1 MEQTYQYS
9 WIIPFLPLPV
19 PMLIGA
25 GLLLFPSATKS
36 LRRMWAFQSVFLLSI
51 VMIFSINLFIQQ
63 INGSSIYQYVW
74 SWIINNDFSLEFGYL
89 IDPLTSIM
97 SILITT
103 IGIMVLI
110 YSDNYMSYD
119 QGYLRFFAY
128 MSFFSTSMLGLVT
141 SSNLI
146 QIYIFW
152 ELVGMCSY
160 LLIGFWF
167 TRPVSANA
175 CQKAFVTNRVGDFGL
190 LLGILGFYWITG
202 SFEFRDLFKIFNNL
216 ISNNH
221 NEVNFLFV
229 TFCAVLLFSGAV
241 AKSAQFPLHVWLPD
255 AMEGPTP
262 ISALIHAATMVA
274 AGIFLVARLI
284 PLFIVIPH
292 IMNFISLVG
301 VITILFGATF
311 ALAQKD
317 IKRGLAYSTMSQL
330 GYMML
335 ALGMGS
341 YRSALFHLITHA
353 YSKALLFLGSGSV
366 IHSMETLVGYSPN
379 KSQNMV
385 YMGGLTKHIPITKTA
400 FLLGTLSLCGIPPLA
415 CFWSKDEILNDTWLY
430 SPIFAI
436 IAWFTAGL
444 TAFYMFRIYLLTFE
458 GHLNVHF
465 QNYSGKKNTPLY
477 SISLWGK
484 EDSKRINK
492 NFRLLTLL
500 TMKNHDIFSFFS
512 KKTYLILIDQNSRN
526 ITQPFIT
533 ITHFGNKKFFL
544 YPYESDNTML
554 FPILVLV
561 LFTLFVGSLGIP
573 FNQEGLYLDILSKW
587 LTPSINLLH
596 QNLNNS
602 IDWYEFL
609 KDAIFSVSIALFGI
623 FIAFFLYK
631 PVYSSLQNWDL
642 INSFVKTGPKRILLD
657 KIINGIYDWSY
668 NRGYI
673 DAFYA
678 RFLIGGIR
686 GLTKLTSF
694 FDRRVIDGITNG
706 VGVLSFFV
714 GEGIKSAGSGRIS
727 SYLFLYFFFVAILLL
742 IYINL
747 LLFLFISFI
756 SIVFSFFFLNVY
768 DNPTVGLHEL
778 RPTGIPIR

>member
-1 MEQTYQYS
+1 MEQTYQYA
-9 WIIPFLPLPV
+9 WIIPLLPLPV

-25 GLLLFPSATKS
+25 GLLLFPSSTKS

-51 VMIFSINLFIQQ
+51 VMIFSINLSIQQ

-74 SWIINNDFSLEFGYL
+74 SWIINNDFSLELGYL

-167 TRPVSANA
+167 TRPVAANA

-202 SFEFRDLFKIFNNL
+202 SFEFRDIFKIFNNL

-229 TFCAVLLFSGAV
+229 TLCAVLLFAGAV

-274 AGIFLVARLI
+274 AGIFLVARLF

-385 YMGGLTKHIPITKTA
+385 FMGGLTKHVPITKIS

-465 QNYSGKKNTPLY
+465 QNYSGKKDTPFY

-484 EDSKRINK
+484 EDSKIINK

-500 TMKNHDIFSFFS
+500 TMKNHEIASFFS
-512 KKTYLILIDQNSRN
+512 KKTYRIDQNARS

-533 ITHFGNKKFFL
+533 ITRFGNKKFFS

-573 FNQEGLYLDILSKW
+573 FNQEGAYLDILSKW
-587 LTPSINLLH
+587 LTPPINLLH
-596 QNLNNS
+596 KNLNNS

-609 KDAIFSVSIALFGI
+609 KDALSSVSIALFGI
-623 FIAFFLYK
+623 FIALFLYK

-642 INSFVKTGPKRILLD
+642 INYFVKTGPKRILLD

-678 RFLIGGIR
+678 RFFIGGIR
-686 GLTKLTSF
+686 GLAKLTSF

-714 GEGIKSAGSGRIS
+714 GEGIKSIGGGRIS
-727 SYLFLYFFFVAILLL
+727 SYLFLYFFFVSIFLL
-742 IYINL
+742 IYY
-747 LLFLFISFI
+747 FLDFY
-756 SIVFSFFFLNVY
+756 L
-768 DNPTVGLHEL
+768 
-778 RPTGIPIR
+778 

>member
-1 MEQTYQYS
+1 MEQTYQYA

-19 PMLIGA
+19 PMLIGL
-25 GLLLFPSATKS
+25 GLLLFPTATKS
-36 LRRMWAFQSVFLLSI
+36 LRRMWAFQSVLLLSI
-51 VMIFSINLFIQQ
+51 VMIFSINLSIQQ
-63 INGSSIYQYVW
+63 INSSSVYQYVW
-74 SWIINNDFSLEFGYL
+74 SWVINNDFSLEFGYL

-103 IGIMVLI
+103 VGIMVLI
-110 YSDNYMSYD
+110 YSDNYMSHD
-119 QGYLRFFAY
+119 HGYLRFFAY

-167 TRPVSANA
+167 TRPVAAKA

-202 SFEFRDLFKIFNNL
+202 SFEFRDLFQIFNNF
-216 ISNNH
+216 ISN

-229 TFCAVLLFSGAV
+229 TLCAVLLFAGAI

-274 AGIFLVARLI
+274 AGIFLVARLL

-292 IMNFISLVG
+292 IMNLISLIG
-301 VITILFGATF
+301 IITVFLGATL

-366 IHSMETLVGYSPN
+366 IHSMETIVGYCPK

-385 YMGGLTKHIPITKTA
+385 LMGGLTKHVPITKTS

-415 CFWSKDEILNDTWLY
+415 CFWSKDEILNDSWLY

-436 IAWFTAGL
+436 IAWATAGL
-444 TAFYMFRIYLLTFE
+444 TAFYMCRIYLLTFE

-465 QNYSGKKNTPLY
+465 QNYSGKRNTPFY

-484 EDSKRINK
+484 EGSKISK
-492 NFRLLTLL
+492 KHFHLVTLL
-500 TMKNHDIFSFFS
+500 KMKKNDHASFFS
-512 KKTYLILIDQNSRN
+512 NKVYKIDENVRNMIQPFLSITHLGNTKTYS
-526 ITQPFIT
+526 
-533 ITHFGNKKFFL
+533 

-554 FPILVLV
+554 FPILILV
-561 LFTLFVGSLGIP
+561 LFTLFVGFLGIP
-573 FNQEGLYLDILSKW
+573 FNQDGVDLDILSKW

-596 QNLNNS
+596 KNSNNS
-602 IDWYEFL
+602 IEWYEFF
-609 KDAIFSVSIALFGI
+609 KDAVFSVTIASFGI

-631 PVYSSLQNWDL
+631 PVYSGFQNFDL
-642 INSFVKTGPKRILLD
+642 INSFVKIGPKRIISD
-657 KIINGIYDWSY
+657 KIKNGIYDWSY

-678 RFLIGGIR
+678 TFLTGGMR
-686 GLTKLTSF
+686 KLAEFAHF
-694 FDRRVIDGITNG
+694 FDRRVIDGIPNG
-706 VGVLSFFV
+706 VGLMSFFV
-714 GEGIKSAGSGRIS
+714 AEVIKSVGGGRIS
-727 SYLFLYFFFVAILLL
+727 SYLFLYFSYVSIFLL
-742 IYINL
+742 IYYFFNL
-747 LLFLFISFI
+747 
-756 SIVFSFFFLNVY
+756 
-768 DNPTVGLHEL
+768 
-778 RPTGIPIR
+778 

>member
-1 MEQTYQYS
+1 MEQTYQYA
-9 WIIPFLPLPV
+9 WIIPFLPLSVPV
-19 PMLIGA
+19 LIGA

-51 VMIFSINLFIQQ
+51 VMIFSINLSIQQ

-74 SWIINNDFSLEFGYL
+74 SWIINNDFSLELGYL
-89 IDPLTSIM
+89 IDPLTSTM

-167 TRPVSANA
+167 TRPAAANA
-175 CQKAFVTNRVGDFGL
+175 CQRAFVINRVGDFGL

-216 ISNNH
+216 IYNNH
-221 NEVNFLFV
+221 NEIKFLFV
-229 TFCAVLLFSGAV
+229 TLCAVLLFAGAV

-274 AGIFLVARLI
+274 AGIFLVARLF

-353 YSKALLFLGSGSV
+353 YSKALLFLGSGSI

-379 KSQNMV
+379 KSHNLV
-385 YMGGLTKHIPITKTA
+385 FMGGLTKHVPITKIA

-430 SPIFAI
+430 SPILAI

-465 QNYSGKKNTPLY
+465 QNYSGKKNTPFC

-484 EDSKRINK
+484 EDSKIINK
-492 NFRLLTLL
+492 SFRLLTLL
-500 TMKNHDIFSFFS
+500 TMKNHEIASFFS
-512 KKTYLILIDQNSRN
+512 KKTYQIDQNARN

-533 ITHFGNKKFFL
+533 ITRFVNKNFFS

-573 FNQEGLYLDILSKW
+573 FNQEGAYLDILSKW
-587 LTPSINLLH
+587 LTPAINLLH
-596 QNLNNS
+596 KNLNNS

-609 KDAIFSVSIALFGI
+609 KDALSSVSIALFGI

-631 PVYSSLQNWDL
+631 PVYSSFQNWDL
-642 INSFVKTGPKRILLD
+642 INYFVKTGPKRILLD

-678 RFLIGGIR
+678 RFFIGGIR
-686 GLTKLTSF
+686 GLAKLTSF

-714 GEGIKSAGSGRIS
+714 GEGIKSIGGGRIS
-727 SYLFLYFFFVAILLL
+727 SYLFLYFFFVSIFLL
-742 IYINL
+742 IYYFININL
-747 LLFLFISFI
+747 LLF
-756 SIVFSFFFLNVY
+756 
-768 DNPTVGLHEL
+768 
-778 RPTGIPIR
+778 

>member
-1 MEQTYQYS
+1 MEQTYQYA
-9 WIIPFLPLPV
+9 WIIPFVPLPV
-19 PMLIGA
+19 PMLIGV
-25 GLLLFPSATKS
+25 GLLLFPTATKN
-36 LRRMWAFQSVFLLSI
+36 LRRMWSFHSILLLSI
-51 VMIFSINLFIQQ
+51 VMIFSIDLSIQQ
-63 INGSSIYQYVW
+63 INSSSIYQYVW
-74 SWIINNDFSLEFGYL
+74 SWIITNDFSLEFGYL

-103 IGIMVLI
+103 VGIMVLI
-110 YSDNYMSYD
+110 YSDNYMSHD
-119 QGYLRFFAY
+119 QGYVRFFAY

-152 ELVGMCSY
+152 ELVGICSY

-167 TRPVSANA
+167 TRPVAANA

-202 SFEFRDLFKIFNNL
+202 SFEFRDLFEIFKNL
-216 ISNNH
+216 IYN

-229 TFCAVLLFSGAV
+229 TLCGVLLFAGAV
-241 AKSAQFPLHVWLPD
+241 AKSAQFPLHVWLAD

-274 AGIFLVARLI
+274 AGIFLVARLF
-284 PLFIVIPH
+284 PLFIVIPSL
-292 IMNFISLVG
+292 MNLISLVG
-301 VITILFGATF
+301 IITVFLGATL

-341 YRSALFHLITHA
+341 YQSALFHLITHA

-366 IHSMETLVGYSPN
+366 IHSMETLVGYSPD

-385 YMGGLTKHIPITKTA
+385 LMGGLTKHVPITKNA

-415 CFWSKDEILNDTWLY
+415 CFWSKDEILHDSWLY
-430 SPIFAI
+430 SPLFAI
-436 IAWFTAGL
+436 IAWSTAGL

-458 GHLNVHF
+458 GHLNVNF
-465 QNYSGKKNTPLY
+465 QNYSGKKNTPFY

-484 EDSKRINK
+484 GDSRGINT
-492 NFRLLTLL
+492 NFRLLSLL
-500 TMKNHDIFSFFS
+500 RMNKQNASLKT
-512 KKTYLILIDQNSRN
+512 KKTYRIDENVRN
-526 ITQPFIT
+526 RTQPVMT
-533 ITHFGNKKFFL
+533 ITHFGNKKTYL

-554 FPILVLV
+554 FPILLLV
-561 LFTLFVGSLGIP
+561 LFTLFVGFLGIP
-573 FNQEGLYLDILSKW
+573 FNQKGVDLDILSKW

-596 QNLNNS
+596 ENSNNS
-602 IDWYEFL
+602 TSWYEFV
-609 KDAIFSVSIALFGI
+609 KDAAFSVSIAYLGI
-623 FIAFFLYK
+623 FIASFLYK
-631 PVYSSLQNWDL
+631 PLYSSLQNLDL
-642 INSFVKTGPKRILLD
+642 INSFVKTGPKRTLWD
-657 KIINGIYDWSY
+657 KIINVIYSWSY

-678 RFLIGGIR
+678 RSLTGGIR
-686 GLTKLTSF
+686 GLAELTHF
-694 FDRRVIDGITNG
+694 FDRRVVDGITNG
-706 VGVLSFFV
+706 VGVMSFFV
-714 GEGIKSAGSGRIS
+714 GEGIKSVGGGRIS
-727 SYLFLYFFFVAILLL
+727 SYLFLYLSYVSI
-742 IYINL
+742 
-747 LLFLFISFI
+747 FLFIYSLL
-756 SIVFSFFFLNVY
+756 FF
-768 DNPTVGLHEL
+768 ESL
-778 RPTGIPIR
+778 RKIFYF

>member
-1 MEQTYQYS
+1 MEQTYQYA
-9 WIIPFLPLPV
+9 WIIPFVPLPV
-19 PMLIGA
+19 PMLIGV
-25 GLLLFPSATKS
+25 GLLLFPTATKN
-36 LRRMWAFQSVFLLSI
+36 LRRMWAFPSILLLSI
-51 VMIFSINLFIQQ
+51 VMIFSINLSIQQ
-63 INGSSIYQYVW
+63 INSSSIYQYVW
-74 SWIINNDFSLEFGYL
+74 SWTINNDFSLEFGYL

-97 SILITT
+97 SMLITT
-103 IGIMVLI
+103 VGIMVLI
-110 YSDNYMSYD
+110 YSDNYMAHD

-167 TRPVSANA
+167 TRPLAANA

-202 SFEFRDLFKIFNNL
+202 SFEFRELFEIFNNL
-216 ISNNH
+216 IYN
-221 NEVNFLFV
+221 NEVNSSFV
-229 TFCAVLLFSGAV
+229 TLCAVLLFTGAI

-274 AGIFLVARLI
+274 AGIFLVARLL
-284 PLFIVIPH
+284 PLFIVIPY
-292 IMNFISLVG
+292 IMNFISLIG
-301 VITILFGATF
+301 IITVLLGATL

-366 IHSMETLVGYSPN
+366 IHSMETIVGYSPD

-385 YMGGLTKHIPITKTA
+385 LMGGLTKHVPITKTS

-415 CFWSKDEILNDTWLY
+415 CFWSKDEILNDSWLY

-436 IAWFTAGL
+436 IAWTTAGL

-465 QNYSGKKNTPLY
+465 QNYSGRQNIPFY

-484 EDSKRINK
+484 GGSKRINK
-492 NFRLLTLL
+492 NFRLLR
-500 TMKNHDIFSFFS
+500 MNNSKSSSFFS
-512 KKTYLILIDQNSRN
+512 KQTYRSGENVRN
-526 ITQPFIT
+526 RARPFIN
-533 ITHFGNKKFFL
+533 IVHFENQKSYS

-554 FPILVLV
+554 FPLLVLGM
-561 LFTLFVGSLGIP
+561 FTLFVGSLGIP
-573 FNQEGLYLDILSKW
+573 FNQELDILTKW

-596 QNLNNS
+596 QKSNDS
-602 IDWYEFL
+602 INWYEFL
-609 KDAIFSVSIALFGI
+609 KDAMFSVSIAYFGI
-623 FIAFFLYK
+623 FIASFLYK
-631 PVYSSLQNWDL
+631 PIYSSFKNFDL
-642 INSFVKTGPKRILLD
+642 INLFVKTGPKRSLWD
-657 KIINGIYDWSY
+657 KIINGLYNWSY
-668 NRGYI
+668 NRAYI
-673 DAFYA
+673 DAFYTTS
-678 RFLIGGIR
+678 
-686 GLTKLTSF
+686 LTGAVRRLAQLTHF

-706 VGVLSFFV
+706 VGVMSFFV
-714 GEGIKSAGSGRIS
+714 GEGIKYVGGGRIS
-727 SYLFLYFFFVAILLL
+727 SYLFFYLSFVSIFLLVYYFQ
-742 IYINL
+742 
-747 LLFLFISFI
+747 
-756 SIVFSFFFLNVY
+756 VF
-768 DNPTVGLHEL
+768 
-778 RPTGIPIR
+778 

>member
-1 MEQTYQYS
+1 MEQTYQYA

-19 PMLIGA
+19 PMLIGV
-25 GLLLFPSATKS
+25 GLILFPSATKS
-36 LRRMWAFQSVFLLSI
+36 LRRMWAFQSVLLLSI
-51 VMIFSINLFIQQ
+51 VITFSINLSIQQ
-63 INGSSIYQYVW
+63 IYGSSIYQYVW
-74 SWIINNDFSLEFGYL
+74 SWTINNDFSLEFGYL

-103 IGIMVLI
+103 IGIMVLV

-167 TRPVSANA
+167 TRPVAANA

-216 ISNNH
+216 ISNNN

-229 TFCAVLLFSGAV
+229 TLCAGLLFAGAV

-301 VITILFGATF
+301 IITILFGATF

-385 YMGGLTKHIPITKTA
+385 FMGGLTKHVPITKKA
-400 FLLGTLSLCGIPPLA
+400 FLVGTLSLCGIPPLA

-436 IAWFTAGL
+436 IPWFTAGL

-465 QNYSGKKNTPLY
+465 QNYSGKKTTPFY

-484 EDSKRINK
+484 ERSKRITK
-492 NFRLLTLL
+492 NFRLLALL
-500 TMKNHDIFSFFS
+500 TMNNHEIVSFFS
-512 KKTYLILIDQNSRN
+512 KKTYRIDQNARN
-526 ITQPFIT
+526 STQPFLT
-533 ITHFGNKKFFL
+533 ITHFENNKVFS

-561 LFTLFVGSLGIP
+561 LFTLFVGFIGIP
-573 FNQEGLYLDILSKW
+573 FNQEGVYLDILSKW
-587 LTPSINLLH
+587 LTPPINLLH
-596 QNLNNS
+596 QNLTNS
-602 IDWYEFL
+602 TATDWYESFENAL
-609 KDAIFSVSIALFGI
+609 FSVSIALFGI
-623 FIAFFLYK
+623 FIASFFYK
-631 PVYSSLQNWDL
+631 PVYSSLQNWDF
-642 INSFVKTGPKRILLD
+642 INSFVKTGSKRVLLD
-657 KIINGIYDWSY
+657 KTINGLYDWSY

-678 RFLIGGIR
+678 RFFTGGIR
-686 GLTKLTSF
+686 GLSKLTSF

-714 GEGIKSAGSGRIS
+714 GEGIKSISGGRIS
-727 SYLFLYFFFVAILLL
+727 SYLFFF
-742 IYINL
+742 
-747 LLFLFISFI
+747 
-756 SIVFSFFFLNVY
+756 FFFLSILLVIY
-768 DNPTVGLHEL
+768 YFLFW
-778 RPTGIPIR
+778 I

>member
-1 MEQTYQYS
+1 MEQTYQYA

-19 PMLIGA
+19 PILIGV
-25 GLLLFPSATKS
+25 GLLLFPTATKN
-36 LRRMWAFQSVFLLSI
+36 LRRMWAFYSVLLLSI
-51 VMIFSINLFIQQ
+51 VMIFSINISIHQ
-63 INGSSIYQYVW
+63 INSSSIYQYVW

-89 IDPLTSIM
+89 IDPLSSIM

-103 IGIMVLI
+103 VGIMVLI
-110 YSDNYMSYD
+110 YSDNYMSHD

-128 MSFFSTSMLGLVT
+128 MGLFSTSMLGLVT

-152 ELVGMCSY
+152 ELVGICSY

-167 TRPVSANA
+167 TRPVAANA

-202 SFEFRDLFKIFNNL
+202 SFEFRDLFEIFNNL
-216 ISNNH
+216 IEN

-229 TFCAVLLFSGAV
+229 ILCAVLLFAGAV

-274 AGIFLVARLI
+274 AGIFLIARLL
-284 PLFIVIPH
+284 PLFIVIPY
-292 IMNFISLVG
+292 IMNLISLIG
-301 VITILFGATF
+301 IITVLLGATL

-341 YRSALFHLITHA
+341 YQSALFHLITHA

-366 IHSMETLVGYSPN
+366 IHSMETIVGYSPD

-385 YMGGLTKHIPITKTA
+385 LMGGLTKHVPITKTA

-430 SPIFAI
+430 SSIFAI
-436 IAWFTAGL
+436 IAWATAGL

-465 QNYSGKKNTPLY
+465 QNYSGKKNTSFY

-484 EDSKRINK
+484 GSSKKINK
-492 NFRLLTLL
+492 NLSLVTLL
-500 TMKNHDIFSFFS
+500 KTNNNESASFFS
-512 KKTYLILIDQNSRN
+512 KKIYRIDENIRN
-526 ITQPFIT
+526 TTRPFIT
-533 ITHFGNKKFFL
+533 ITHFGNKKNSS

-554 FPILVLV
+554 FPLLVLV
-561 LFTLFVGSLGIP
+561 LFTLFIGALGIP
-573 FNQEGLYLDILSKW
+573 FNQKGGDLDILSNW

-596 QNLNNS
+596 QNLNND
-602 IDWYEFL
+602 IHWYEFV
-609 KDAIFSVSIALFGI
+609 KNAVFSVSIAFFGI
-623 FIAFFLYK
+623 FIASFLYK
-631 PVYSSLQNWDL
+631 PVYSSLQNLDL
-642 INSFVKTGPKRILLD
+642 LNSFVKTGPKRILWD

-668 NRGYI
+668 NRAYI
-673 DAFYA
+673 DSFYA
-678 RFLIGGIR
+678 TSLTGGIR
-686 GLTKLTSF
+686 RLAEFTHF
-694 FDRRVIDGITNG
+694 FDRQIIDGITNG
-706 VGVLSFFV
+706 VGVMSFFV
-714 GEGIKSAGSGRIS
+714 GEGIKYVGGGRIS
-727 SYLFLYFFFVAILLL
+727 SYLFFYLSYVSIFLLIFYFFL
-742 IYINL
+742 Y
-747 LLFLFISFI
+747 
-756 SIVFSFFFLNVY
+756 
-768 DNPTVGLHEL
+768 
-778 RPTGIPIR
+778 

>member
-1 MEQTYQYS
+1 MEHTYQYA
-9 WIIPFLPLPV
+9 WIIPFIPLPV
-19 PMLIGA
+19 PVLIGV
-25 GLLLFPSATKS
+25 GLLLFPRATKK
-36 LRRMWAFQSVFLLSI
+36 LRRMWAFQSVLLLSI
-51 VMIFSINLFIQQ
+51 AMILSIDMSVQQ
-63 INGSSIYQYVW
+63 INSSSIHQYVW

-103 IGIMVLI
+103 VGIMVLI
-110 YSDNYMSYD
+110 YSDNYMSHD

-167 TRPVSANA
+167 TRPVVANA

-202 SFEFRDLFKIFNNL
+202 SFEFRDLFEIFNNL
-216 ISNNH
+216 IYN
-221 NEVNFLFV
+221 NEVNVLFV
-229 TFCAVLLFSGAV
+229 ILCAVLLFAGAV

-274 AGIFLVARLI
+274 AGVFLVARLL
-284 PLFIVIPH
+284 PLFIVIPY
-292 IMNFISLVG
+292 IMNFISLIG
-301 VITILFGATF
+301 IITVFLGATL

-341 YRSALFHLITHA
+341 YRTALFHLITHA

-366 IHSMETLVGYSPN
+366 IHSMETIVGYSPD

-385 YMGGLTKHIPITKTA
+385 LMGGLTKYVPITKTT
-400 FLLGTLSLCGIPPLA
+400 FLLGTLSLCGIPPFA
-415 CFWSKDEILNDTWLY
+415 CFWSKDEILNDSWLY

-465 QNYSGKKNTPLY
+465 QNYSGKKSTLFY

-484 EDSKRINK
+484 GSSKTINK
-492 NFRLLTLL
+492 SVRLFTLL
-500 TMKNHDIFSFFS
+500 RMNSNESTSFFS
-512 KKTYLILIDQNSRN
+512 KKTYRIDENVRK
-526 ITQPFIT
+526 ITRPFIT
-533 ITHFGNKKFFL
+533 SKHFGNKNTYS

-554 FPILVLV
+554 FPLLILV
-561 LFTLFVGSLGIP
+561 LFTLFVGSIGIS
-573 FNQEGLYLDILSKW
+573 FNQEGIDLDILSKW

-596 QNLNNS
+596 QNSKNS
-602 IDWYEFL
+602 LDWYEFV
-609 KDAIFSVSIALFGI
+609 KDAIFSVSIAYFGI
-623 FIAFFLYK
+623 FIALFLYK
-631 PVYSSLQNWDL
+631 PVYSSLQNVYL
-642 INSFVKTGPKRILLD
+642 INSFFKLKIASSRNRILWD
-657 KIINGIYDWSY
+657 KIINVIYDWSY

-673 DAFYA
+673 DAFYTTS
-678 RFLIGGIR
+678 LTGGIR
-686 GLTKLTSF
+686 GLAELTHF

-706 VGVLSFFV
+706 VGVMSFFV
-714 GEGIKSAGSGRIS
+714 GEGIKYVGGGRIS
-727 SYLFLYFFFVAILLL
+727 SYLFLYLSYVSILIFSCILCYL
-742 IYINL
+742 
-747 LLFLFISFI
+747 SF
-756 SIVFSFFFLNVY
+756 Y
-768 DNPTVGLHEL
+768 
-778 RPTGIPIR
+778 

>member
-1 MEQTYQYS
+1 MEHTYQYA
-9 WIIPFLPLPV
+9 WIIPFVPLPV
-19 PMLIGA
+19 PVLIGV
-25 GLLLFPSATKS
+25 GLLLFPNATKR
-36 LRRMWAFQSVFLLSI
+36 LRRMWAFNSVLLLSI
-51 VMIFSINLFIQQ
+51 VMILSINLSIQQ
-63 INGSSIYQYVW
+63 ISSSSIYQYVW
-74 SWIINNDFSLEFGYL
+74 SWIITNDFSLELGYL
-89 IDPLTSIM
+89 VDPLTSIM
-97 SILITT
+97 LILITT
-103 IGIMVLI
+103 VGIMVLI
-110 YSDNYMSYD
+110 YSDNYMSHD

-167 TRPVSANA
+167 TRPVAANA

-202 SFEFRDLFKIFNNL
+202 TFEFRDMFQIVNNL
-216 ISNNH
+216 IYN
-221 NEVNFLFV
+221 NEVNILFV
-229 TFCAVLLFSGAV
+229 IFCAILLFTGAV

-274 AGIFLVARLI
+274 AGIFLVARLL
-284 PLFIVIPH
+284 PLFIVIPY
-292 IMNFISLVG
+292 IMNLISFIG
-301 VITILFGATF
+301 IITVLLGATL

-317 IKRGLAYSTMSQL
+317 IKKGLAYSTMSQL

-341 YRSALFHLITHA
+341 YRTALFHLITHA

-366 IHSMETLVGYSPN
+366 IHAMETVVGYSPE

-385 YMGGLTKHIPITKTA
+385 LMGGLTKHIPITKTA

-430 SPIFAI
+430 STTFAL
-436 IAWFTAGL
+436 IAWSTAGL

-458 GHLNVHF
+458 GHLNVYF
-465 QNYSGKKNTPLY
+465 KNYNGKTGIQ

-484 EDSKRINK
+484 GNSKNINHSIW
-492 NFRLLTLL
+492 LLMNNNESTSL
-500 TMKNHDIFSFFS
+500 KK
-512 KKTYLILIDQNSRN
+512 KKTYRIDENVRQMTR
-526 ITQPFIT
+526 PFIT
-533 ITHFGNKKFFL
+533 ISHFGNKTNYS

-554 FPILVLV
+554 FPILVLF
-561 LFTLFVGSLGIP
+561 LFTLCVGSIGIP
-573 FNQEGLYLDILSKW
+573 FNFNKEGMDLDILSKW

-596 QNLNNS
+596 PNS
-602 IDWYEFL
+602 KNFMDWYEFG
-609 KDAIFSVSIALFGI
+609 KDAIFSVSIAYFGI

-631 PVYSSLQNWDL
+631 PIYSSFQNLDL
-642 INSFVKTGPKRILLD
+642 INSFFKIKSKKKKLD
-657 KIINGIYDWSY
+657 KTVNIIYNWSD

-678 RFLIGGIR
+678 TSLTRGIR
-686 GLTKLTSF
+686 WFAELIEF
-694 FDRRVIDGITNG
+694 FDKWVIDGITNG
-706 VGVLSFFV
+706 VGIITFFFGESIKYV
-714 GEGIKSAGSGRIS
+714 GGGRIS
-727 SYLFLYFFFVAILLL
+727 SYLLLYLFYIL
-742 IYINL
+742 I
-747 LLFLFISFI
+747 
-756 SIVFSFFFLNVY
+756 FFLISTILNLEFSSFLSRY
-768 DNPTVGLHEL
+768 K
-778 RPTGIPIR
+778 

>member
-1 MEQTYQYS
+1 MEQTYQYA

-19 PMLIGA
+19 PMLIGL
-25 GLLLFPSATKS
+25 GLLIFPTATKS
-36 LRRMWAFQSVFLLSI
+36 LRRMWAFQSVLLLSI
-51 VMIFSINLFIQQ
+51 VMIFSINLSIQQ
-63 INGSSIYQYVW
+63 INSSSVYQYVW

-103 IGIMVLI
+103 VGILVLI
-110 YSDNYMSYD
+110 YSDNYMSHD
-119 QGYLRFFAY
+119 HGYLRFFAY

-167 TRPVSANA
+167 TRPVAAKA

-190 LLGILGFYWITG
+190 LLGILGFYWVTG
-202 SFEFRDLFKIFNNL
+202 SFEFRDLFQIFNNL
-216 ISNNH
+216 ISNN
-221 NEVNFLFV
+221 EVNFLFV
-229 TFCAVLLFSGAV
+229 TLCAVLLFAGAI

-274 AGIFLVARLI
+274 AGIFLVARLM

-292 IMNFISLVG
+292 IMNFISLIG
-301 VITILFGATF
+301 IITVFLGATL

-366 IHSMETLVGYSPN
+366 IHSMETLVGYCPK

-385 YMGGLTKHIPITKTA
+385 LMGGLTKHVPITKNS

-415 CFWSKDEILNDTWLY
+415 CFWSKDEILNDSWLY

-436 IAWFTAGL
+436 IAWSTAGL
-444 TAFYMFRIYLLTFE
+444 TAFYMCRIYLLTFE

-465 QNYSGKKNTPLY
+465 QNYSGKRNTPLY

-484 EDSKRINK
+484 EGSKISNK
-492 NFRLLTLL
+492 NFRLVTLL
-500 TMKNHDIFSFFS
+500 KMNKSGRPSFFS
-512 KKTYLILIDQNSRN
+512 NKVDQIDDNVRNLI
-526 ITQPFIT
+526 QPFLSIPNL
-533 ITHFGNKKFFL
+533 GNTKTSL

-554 FPILVLV
+554 FPILILI
-561 LFTLFVGSLGIP
+561 LFTLFVGFLGIP
-573 FNQEGLYLDILSKW
+573 FNQDVDILTKW

-596 QNLNNS
+596 KNSNNS
-602 IDWYEFL
+602 IDWYEFC
-609 KDAIFSVSIALFGI
+609 KDAVFSVSIASFGI

-631 PVYSSLQNWDL
+631 PVYSSFQNLDL
-642 INSFVKTGPKRILLD
+642 INSFVKMGPKRNFYD
-657 KIINGIYDWSY
+657 KIQNAIYDWSY

-673 DAFYA
+673 DSFYGT
-678 RFLIGGIR
+678 FFIGGMR
-686 GLTKLTSF
+686 KLAKLTHF
-694 FDRRVIDGITNG
+694 FDRIIIDGIPNG
-706 VGVLSFFV
+706 VGLMSFFV
-714 GEGIKSAGSGRIS
+714 AEVIKSVGGGRIS
-727 SYLFLYFFFVAILLL
+727 SYLFFYFSYVSIFLVIYYFF
-742 IYINL
+742 NL
-747 LLFLFISFI
+747 
-756 SIVFSFFFLNVY
+756 
-768 DNPTVGLHEL
+768 
-778 RPTGIPIR
+778 